1 MRIVFAG
8 TPAFATYALDALLAC
23 PDCELVGVVT
33 QPDRR
38 AGRGMRMQPSPVK
51 QLALKH
57 GLDIIMPQTLRDNA
71 PALSWLRERRP
82 DFLVVVAFGLLLPAA
97 WLEIP
102 RVAPVNVHASLLPRW
117 RGAAPIERALLA
129 GDEATGVCIMHMEQ
143 GLDTGGIYAR
153 RVVPIT
159 PTTTGGELW
168 QRLAHEGAELL
179 VETLPKI
186 ASGLKAMPQDE
197 HGVSY
202 AAKITAEDRLVDW
215 RRHAASEC
223 DRIVRCFFPRP
234 GARCV
239 WQGRWLKL
247 LAGKPLPERT
257 NSDPGTI
264 VALDDGLKIA
274 CAGGSVYCL
283 TQVQP
288 EGKKP
293 MDAAAFARGARL
305 KAGMSLH

>member
-8 TPAFATYALDALLAC
+8 TPGFAIHALDALLSC

-51 QLALKH
+51 QLALMH
-57 GLDIIMPQTLRDNA
+57 GLDTITPTSLRGNVQ
-71 PALSWLRERRP
+71 ALNWLREKRP
-82 DFLVVVAFGLLLPAA
+82 DFLVVVAFGMLLPVS
-97 WLEIP
+97 WLEVP
-102 RVAPVNVHASLLPRW
+102 RMAPVNVHASLLPRW

-129 GDEATGVCIMHMEQ
+129 GDRETGVCIMHMEQ

-179 VETLPKI
+179 VETLPRI
-186 ASGLKAMPQDE
+186 VSGLKPVPQADQ
-197 HGVSY
+197 GVSY

-215 RRHAASEC
+215 RKHSAIQC
-223 DRIVRCFFPRP
+223 DRKVRCFFPRP
-234 GARCV
+234 GARCT

-247 LAGKPLPERT
+247 LAGKPLEERT
-257 NSDPGTI
+257 DADPGTI
-264 VALDDGLKIA
+264 LALNDGMKLA
-274 CAGGSVYCL
+274 CAGGSVYGL
-283 TQVQP
+283 NQVQP

-293 MDAAAFARGARL
+293 MDALAFARGARL
-305 KAGMSLH
+305 QAGMSLH